1 MKASVESV
9 VRISS
14 CELSA
19 HDIQEL
25 VNLQANR
32 LVEPKDG
39 EGTGES
45 RFILSGEISEHESVE
60 AHLAGLCSVLD
71 TVQEKLALLPSE
83 AEIDIWCTIYNEGE
97 FVGFSIEKDILSNLA
112 QLGVNLVF
120 SYYEHSNS
128 D

>member
-1 MKASVESV
+1 MKVSVESV

-25 VNLQANR
+25 VNLQASR

-39 EGTGES
+39 EESGES
-45 RFILSGEISEHESVE
+45 RFIFNGNIAEDESVE
-60 AHLAGLCSVLD
+60 AHLVGLYSELE
-71 TVQEKLALLPSE
+71 TVREKLALLPSE

-97 FVGFSIEKDILSNLA
+97 FVGFAIENNLLANLA

-120 SYYEHSNS
+120 SYYQHTDS